1 MNGFVRDEHREK
13 RAWSYTRTG
22 GVTEGFRVRKWRSDG
37 FARALFDARGAAA
50 RKRFWVSSETSLIV
64 EVRRTRE
71 NIARPRRSWRE
82 RAPGGAP
89 GEWSPRCCRPRF
101 RRSRPGNCCA
111 GGGGGS
117 GGRCEL
123 RARGEGGR
131 GRTREDRAVLGSR
144 EETSRAYHGV
154 SSHDVHRLVHEH
166 LRGHER
172 GDGDGADHRLAS
184 LEVHLAQDRGV
195 HGHTRVSRKLRRR
208 TRSRDA
214 RARVRPRAGFPASHD
229 EDVAATTGRDDENGY
244 ARAREREPRHLVAES
259 HTVYTRNYDHPNTV
273 FFRDCL
279 AAREFFAR
287 PPRHSP
293 PPRARRLASLTTPH
307 GGRARSRR
315 IARWFPLSPTLPRPP
330 RFVTSRFCSAA
341 ACSASSPS
349 SSRTRP

>member
-1 MNGFVRDEHREK
+1 VAFVRRFRERVK
-13 RAWSYTRTG
+13 RDFGA
-22 GVTEGFRVRKWRSDG
+22 D
-37 FARALFDARGAAA
+37 LGAAQKKNVFGS
-50 RKRFWVSSETSLIV
+50 RSSRLAERDSIST
-64 EVRRTRE
+64 
-71 NIARPRRSWRE
+71 RPRRSWRE
-82 RAPGGAP
+82 RARGGAP

-117 GGRCEL
+117 AG
-123 RARGEGGR
+123 
-131 GRTREDRAVLGSR
+131 
-144 EETSRAYHGV
+144 GV
-154 SSHDVHRLVHEH
+154 SSGR
-166 LRGHER
+166 RG
-172 GDGDGADHRLAS
+172 G
-184 LEVHLAQDRGV
+184 
-195 HGHTRVSRKLRRR
+195 RRR
-208 TRSRDA
+208 EEEGGPGRPGFEGRNLSGVPRRVVPRCAPPGPRASSRA
-214 RARVRPRAGFPASHD
+214 RARRRGWCGPPPGQPRGPSCAGPRGARSYSGFAKATTAPTLLATRALECDRALVFQRSHD
-229 EDVAATTGRDDENGY
+229 EDVATTTGRDDENGY
-244 ARAREREPRHLVAES
+244 ARAREREPDTWSQSL
-259 HTVYTRNYDHPNTV
+259 TRFTLETTTHPNTV

-315 IARWFPLSPTLPRPP
+315 ITRWLPLSPTLPRPP